1 MIKSK
6 NAFKKSTISKTFFAS
21 YSTNNNSFP
30 FKIANPDEHVKMF
43 RNIFTLPDIEEIFG
57 E

>member
-1 MIKSK
+1 MQ
-6 NAFKKSTISKTFFAS
+6 FRVWGLVWH
-21 YSTNNNSFP
+21 
-30 FKIANPDEHVKMF
+30 ANPDEHVKMF